1 LYFIYFNFLGEVK
14 IKEGGSVGFDEYKD
28 VKHFSLA
35 TNNAQLIYIYL
46 PTLLKDNIPMG
57 AIHSL
62 KDINNLKSIDVVVF
76 CSYTSDMNK

>member
-1 LYFIYFNFLGEVK
+1 MN
-14 IKEGGSVGFDEYKD
+14 IK
-28 VKHFSLA
+28 
-35 TNNAQLIYIYL
+35 YL